1 MRVVLYARVSSE
13 KQVEKDLSI
22 AAQLKALR
30 KYAGERDWEVCRE
43 FVDEAQSARTANRPA
58 FKEMIALA
66 RKKEKTFDTILV
78 WKLSRFARNRED
90 SIIYKSLLRKHG
102 ISVVSI
108 NEQTDE
114 SPAGK
119 LLEGMIEVI
128 DEFYSTNLAQ
138 DTLRGLKEN
147 ASRGYH
153 CGGTI
158 PIGYK
163 AKKVKDGA
171 NEKTRLVPDKI
182 FGPMVTR
189 VFKMCEE
196 GMGAKDIVKVLN
208 GESLKTNRG
217 RAWSKSTIYSILKN
231 ETYTGTLVWNRR
243 NKRHGIVRPNDQ
255 SEVIRVEDNHP
266 ALVGRETFERVQ
278 KLMRKR
284 SPQITHPRTVNSGY
298 LLSGLLY
305 CGKCGLAMLGCA
317 AKSSKY
323 FYYAC
328 HNYCKRGKDVCD
340 ARLVNKDRLESFVI
354 DRIKANILTENNLT
368 ELVKLTNEE
377 IRHSRGEAEEKLEGV
392 DRQIG
397 DLRERLHKLY
407 DALETG
413 KLGIDELAPRIR
425 ELKARIGELEKQRN
439 SFVEDLESEE
449 VELLSAPAVK
459 EYADDLRSLLSRG
472 SIMEQK
478 SFLRSFVKRIEV
490 NLPDVTIDYTI
501 PLESKKVE
509 PLAREVLPFAQNGSP
524 YRSIDRTFRAVF
536 RLDVLPNG
544 RKPGKKRP
552 ARSYRNPVFLAREW
566 KKMLRSGKYS
576 SQTALARKLG
586 VSRVRVTQ
594 VLNLL
599 RLAPE
604 VLEKIAGLGD
614 PLTSPIVTERNLRPI
629 IKLQPK
635 KQLIFTQNLGK
646 TIY

>member
-1 MRVVLYARVSSE
+1 MNVVLYARVSSE

-30 KYAGERDWEVCRE
+30 KYAGERGWEVCRE
-43 FVDEAQSARTANRPA
+43 FVDEAQSARSANRPA

-66 RKKEKTFDTILV
+66 RKKEKAFDAILV

-108 NEQTDE
+108 NEQVDE

-153 CGGTI
+153 CGGTV
-158 PIGYK
+158 PMGYK
-163 AKKVKDGA
+163 AKMVKDGA
-171 NEKTRLVPDKI
+171 NEKTRLVPDKVYAPTVARI
-182 FGPMVTR
+182 
-189 VFKMCEE
+189 FKMCEE

-208 GESLKTNRG
+208 GEGLKTNRG
-217 RAWSKSTIYSILKN
+217 RAWSKSTIYSVLKN
-231 ETYTGTLVWNRR
+231 ETYTGTLVWNRN
-243 NKRHGIVRPNDQ
+243 NKRNGMVRANDR
-255 SEVIRVEDNHP
+255 SEVIRVENNHA
-266 ALVGRETFERVQ
+266 ALVSRETFERAQ

-284 SPQITHPRTVNSGY
+284 SPRITHPRTLNSGY
-298 LLSGLLY
+298 ILSGLLY

-328 HNYCKRGKDVCD
+328 HNYCKRGKDVCG
-340 ARLVNKDRLESFVI
+340 ARLINKDRLESFVI
-354 DRIKANILTENNLT
+354 DRIKVNILTETNLT

-413 KLGIDELAPRIR
+413 KLEIDELAPRIR
-425 ELKARIGELEKQRN
+425 ELKARIDEMEKQRN
-439 SFVEDLESEE
+439 SFVEDMESEE

-459 EYADDLRSLLSRG
+459 EYADDLRSLLSKG

-490 NLPDVTIDYTI
+490 NLPDVAIDYTI

-509 PLAREVLPFAQNGSP
+509 PLAREVLPFAQTGSP
-524 YRSIDRTFRAVF
+524 GRTRTCGTVVNSHLLYR
-536 RLDVLPNG
+536 L
-544 RKPGKKRP
+544 
-552 ARSYRNPVFLAREW
+552 SYRGMQPSL
-566 KKMLRSGKYS
+566 
-576 SQTALARKLG
+576 
-586 VSRVRVTQ
+586 VT
-594 VLNLL
+594 
-599 RLAPE
+599 
-604 VLEKIAGLGD
+604 GL
-614 PLTSPIVTERNLRPI
+614 SC
-629 IKLQPK
+629 
-635 KQLIFTQNLGK
+635 LGK
-646 TIY
+646 TDVRERTEYNKGGGGMGNQCYHLARGD